1 MDDLQRMELR
11 GGFGK
16 ASDTPLFDVIGKLRR
31 NKPGPKKKNSPRS
44 EKESCRLTKE
54 EADQFRKSCKAR
66 RVRPADYIRECCLA
80 ASYTPATVEKTK
92 MVADVFMRLE
102 EMQGITGQMRKQ
114 SIVGKTDSTKSASEI
129 GELNNRITAVQKTL
143 RAVLYA
149 GILVLA
155 ASAAHVEAERGDIM
169 DMMMR
174 LKNDISMTL
183 GCALIFG
190 FCVGIV
196 AEKLS
201 DRGHLSLASA
211 RNWVKHLRGNH

>member
-1 MDDLQRMELR
+1 MDDLQHMELR
-11 GGFGK
+11 DAFAK

-31 NKPGPKKKNSPRS
+31 NKPGPKKKDSPRS

-54 EADQFRKSCKAR
+54 EDTQFRMACKAR
-66 RVRPADYIRECCLA
+66 RIKPADYIRECCLA
-80 ASYTPATVEKTK
+80 ISYTPATIEKTK

-102 EMQGITGQMRKQ
+102 EMHGITGQMRKQ
-114 SIVGKTDSTKSASEI
+114 SILGKTDSTKSASEV
-129 GELNNRITAVQKTL
+129 GELNSRISAVQETL

-149 GILVLA
+149 GALVLV
-155 ASAAHVEAERGDIM
+155 ASAAHVEAERGDLM

-174 LKNDISMTL
+174 LKDDISPIL

-190 FCVGIV
+190 FCFGII

-201 DRGHLSLASA
+201 DKGHLSLTSA
-211 RNWVKHLRGNH
+211 RNWLCQMRSNR